1 MGLLVPL
8 ELQNSGKASLERL
21 GTGKGDIK
29 GNRDTHAGFPTQV
42 MTMGWVRHK
51 PAVLSPAWGPSASS
65 GSSSLLSPP
74 PQSWPIL
81 ASLASCCYLL
91 TRIHQNQSRHSQT
104 QCQVSGNPGHR
115 ATRRPWPCHHM
126 SYRWLGL
133 STTPRLRWGLSF
145 APRSLHRDA
154 APSWPGGIRL
164 HDTGWTYH

>member
-29 GNRDTHAGFPTQV
+29 GNRDTRAGFPTQV

-104 QCQVSGNPGHR
+104 QCLVSGNPGHR
-115 ATRRPWPCHHM
+115 ATRCP
-126 SYRWLGL
+126 
-133 STTPRLRWGLSF
+133 
-145 APRSLHRDA
+145 
-154 APSWPGGIRL
+154 
-164 HDTGWTYH
+164 